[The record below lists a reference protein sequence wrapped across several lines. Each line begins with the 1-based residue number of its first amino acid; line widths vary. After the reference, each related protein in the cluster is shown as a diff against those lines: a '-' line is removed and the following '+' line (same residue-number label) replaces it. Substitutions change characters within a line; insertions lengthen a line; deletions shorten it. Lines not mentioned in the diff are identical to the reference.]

1 MLSSSLVVLWSGL
14 IFGADYAEHPMVEPF
29 VQEMVQESKFDEQL
43 LRTWISDASRK
54 SSILDAISRPAE
66 KTKEWFEY
74 KELFITE
81 KRIAAGKEFLEA
93 NAEAFARAEKTY
105 GVPKE
110 IIAAIIG
117 VETFYGR
124 QTGGYRV
131 LDALTTLAFDY
142 PQRPIFWRELKS
154 FFLMAREEGL
164 DPLVLKG
171 SYAGA
176 MGLGQFIPSSYRS
189 FAVDFD
195 GDGKKDI
202 WTDPADAIGS
212 VANYFKQHGWKTGEP
227 VIEQV
232 TLHDPL
238 IDQQANDNLEPTLM
252 LSDWY
257 KLGVDIPKNLPEQK
271 AAFFRYQRED
281 GVDYYLGLN
290 NFYTITRYNHSR
302 LYAMAVYQLS
312 QALK

>member
-1 MLSSSLVVLWSGL
+1 MLGSNILVLWSGL

-29 VQEMVQESKFDEQL
+29 VQEMVAESKFDEQL

-54 SSILDAISRPAE
+54 GSILDAIQRPAE

-81 KRIAAGKEFLEA
+81 KRIAAGKEFLIA
-93 NAEAFARAEKTY
+93 NAEAFAKAEKTY

-124 QTGGYRV
+124 QTGSYRV
-131 LDALTTLAFDY
+131 LDALATLAFDY

-189 FAVDFD
+189 YAVDFD

-202 WTDPADAIGS
+202 WDNPTDAIGS

-227 VIEQV
+227 VIEKV

-257 KLGVDIPKNLPEQK
+257 KLGVDIPKKLPEQK
-271 AAFFRYQRED
+271 AAFFRYQLED

-302 LYAMAVYQLS
+302 LYAMAIYQLS